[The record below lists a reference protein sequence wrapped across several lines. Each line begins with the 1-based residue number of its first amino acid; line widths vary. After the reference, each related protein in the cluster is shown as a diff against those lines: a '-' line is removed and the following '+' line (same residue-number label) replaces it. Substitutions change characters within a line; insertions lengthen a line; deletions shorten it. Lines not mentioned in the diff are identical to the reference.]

1 MDRMPAV
8 TFAFAPTPLK
18 LLALRLDISRSL
30 TSLRAAMV
38 STRGT
43 KAKGA
48 PAATGDDAL
57 PKAKRPRKVVARPIE
72 DIAEKRAEGE
82 RRYYLF
88 KSEPESRI
96 ENGIDMKFG
105 IEDLMLVDEE
115 PWDGV
120 RNFEARNHMQSMRVG
135 DLGFFYVRVS

>member
-1 MDRMPAV
+1 MPVA
-8 TFAFAPTPLK
+8 FALAPTPLK
-18 LLALRLDISRSL
+18 LLALRLDIAQSL
-30 TSLRAAMV
+30 ISLRAAMV
-38 STRGT
+38 STRGA
-43 KAKGA
+43 KVKGA
-48 PAATGDDAL
+48 PSATGEDAL
-57 PKAKRPRKVVARPIE
+57 PRAKRPRKVIARPSD

-105 IEDLMLVDEE
+105 IEDLMLVEEE

-135 DLGFFYVRVS
+135 DLGFFYVRLF